1 VRTARRQRK
10 GGLRAAL
17 SYARLALKHG
27 SRATDHEPMEIALT
41 GVLGA
46 VAGSFLNVVSI
57 RLPRHE
63 SLIRPASRCPGCGTP
78 VRPYDNVP
86 VLSWLLLR
94 GHCRSCHEPISP
106 RYPFVEALTA
116 ALCVAVVLTH
126 SSASA
131 IALGIA
137 LVLIV
142 GPVAVIDVTDLVIP
156 NPLVAVGAAAA
167 LALGTALDPSGEPE
181 RLIAGVSAAGAL
193 LAIAIIYPRGMGM
206 GDVKLAGVM
215 GLFLGI
221 AVIPAILIAVISGS
235 IVGAF
240 VIAKKGVRAG
250 RKTALPFGLFLAFG
264 AVLAL
269 FVGHPLVHWYS
280 QHFLSH

>member
-1 VRTARRQRK
+1 MRRR
-10 GGLRAAL
+10 RAWGFA
-17 SYARLALKHG
+17 ALALKPSAH
-27 SRATDHEPMEIALT
+27 ATDHERMEIALT

-46 VAGSFLNVVSI
+46 VAGSFLNVVSF

-63 SLIRPASRCPGCGTP
+63 SLIRPASRCPKCGTP

-94 GHCRSCHEPISP
+94 GHCRTCHEPISP
-106 RYPFVEALTA
+106 RYPLIEALTA
-116 ALCVAVVLTH
+116 ALCVAVVLAHDTA
-126 SSASA
+126 SS

-137 LVLIV
+137 LVLV
-142 GPVAVIDVTDLVIP
+142 VVPAAVIDFTDLVIP
-156 NPLVAVGAAAA
+156 NELVAVGAVLA

-181 RLIAGVSAAGAL
+181 RLIAGVAAAGAL
-193 LAIAIIYPRGMGM
+193 LLVVIAYPRGMGM

-221 AVIPAILIAVISGS
+221 DVIPALLIAIVSGS
-235 IVGAF
+235 IVGGVVMAR
-240 VIAKKGVRAG
+240 KGVRAG
-250 RKTALPFGLFLAFG
+250 RKTALPFGVFLAFG
-264 AVLAL
+264 AIVAL
-269 FVGHPLVHWYS
+269 FLGHPLVHWYS